1 MQLHD
6 GKDPKEVKEQFANLI
21 KGVSASEISE
31 MEAAL
36 IKDGMS
42 VEEIQRLSSRM
53 KNLLSS
59 AG

>member
-1 MQLHD
+1 MA
-6 GKDPKEVKEQFANLI
+6 G
-21 KGVSASEISE
+21 ISE
-31 MEAAL
+31 ENSAATEEVLATMEAENNRILELYA
-36 IKDGMS
+36 S